1 MTSTDHRGDVTRFVG
16 QAVSGETVA
25 AIDFTIQ
32 LLDTGVSKVDIIGD
46 VMAPAQREVGDR
58 WQRGELSVADEHLAS
73 GVTESAL
80 YALASAPPTPRYT
93 GSVVVACAP
102 GNWHSIAGHMIAE
115 QLQAEGVA
123 TAFLGASTPAV
134 DVGRFLATYQPNA
147 IAITCA
153 LPLFFSG
160 VTELA
165 DVAHELGVPVMAG
178 GHAFEG
184 HPEWATRIG
193 ADAYAGDVASAL
205 SLLKAWETVP
215 PDPRAR
221 FVPDENARELDARAG
236 ELAPRALSELTRRF
250 PAMASYSSH
259 QRQRTEED
267 LAYMVR
273 FAAAA
278 LYVNDNA
285 VFTEFLAWLIELLR
299 ARGVPKEAVVAGLES
314 LQTLPEL
321 RQGRAGDIIAT
332 GLSFCRA

>member
-1 MTSTDHRGDVTRFVG
+1 MTSTDHQGDVTRFVG

-134 DVGRFLATYQPNA
+134 DVGRFLVTNKPDA

-153 LPLFFSG
+153 LPLFFPG

-178 GHAFEG
+178 GYAFEG

-193 ADAYAGDVASAL
+193 ADAYAPDVANAL
-205 SLLKAWETVP
+205 NLLAEWKTTP
-215 PDPRAR
+215 PVSRAR
-221 FVPDENARELDARAG
+221 FVPDGRCLELDARAH
-236 ELAPRALSELTRRF
+236 ELAPRALTELTRRF
-250 PAMASYSSH
+250 PAMAGYSPR
-259 QRQRTEED
+259 QLQRTVED

-273 FAAAA
+273 FVAAA
-278 LYVNDNA
+278 LYVDDDA
-285 VFTEFLAWLIELLR
+285 VFVEFLAWLIELLQ
-299 ARGVPKEAVVAGLES
+299 ARDVPKVAVVAGLES

-321 RQGRAGDIIAT
+321 RDDRIGSIIST
-332 GLSFCRA
+332 GLSTCRA

>member
-1 MTSTDHRGDVTRFVG
+1 MDHQDDVTQFVDR
-16 QAVSGETVA
+16 AVSGETVA

-32 LLDTGVSKVDIIGD
+32 LLDTGVSKADIIGD

-115 QLQAEGVA
+115 QLQAEGIA
-123 TAFLGASTPAV
+123 TAFLGASTPAL
-134 DVGRFLATYQPNA
+134 DVGRFLASYQPDA
-147 IAITCA
+147 IAISCA
-153 LPLFFSG
+153 LPLFFPG

-165 DVAHELGVPVMAG
+165 DVAHEQGVPVMAG
-178 GHAFEG
+178 GYAFVG

-193 ADAYAGDVASAL
+193 ADAYAPDVASAL
-205 SLLKAWETVP
+205 TLLHTWAAAP
-215 PDPRAR
+215 PDSRAP
-221 FVPDENARELDARAG
+221 FVPDDRSLGLDERAV
-236 ELAPRALSELTRRF
+236 ELAPRAMTELTRRF
-250 PAMASYSSH
+250 PAMAGYSVR
-259 QRQRTEED
+259 QRQRTVED

-278 LYVNDNA
+278 LYVDDDA
-285 VFTEFLAWLIELLR
+285 VFVEFLAWLIELLR
-299 ARGVPKEAVVAGLES
+299 VRGVPREAVVAGLES

-321 RQGRAGDIIAT
+321 RHDRVGDIVTT
-332 GLSFCRA
+332 GLSSCCD

>member
-1 MTSTDHRGDVTRFVG
+1 MTSTEHQGDVTRFVC

-58 WQRGELSVADEHLAS
+58 WQRGEISVADEHLAS

-93 GSVVVACAP
+93 SSVVVACAP

-123 TAFLGASTPAV
+123 AAFLGASTPAL

-153 LPLFFSG
+153 LPLFFPG

-165 DVAHELGVPVMAG
+165 GVAHELGVPVMAG

-193 ADAYAGDVASAL
+193 ADAYAPDVASAL
-205 SLLKAWETVP
+205 NLLAEWKATP
-215 PDPRAR
+215 PVTGAL
-221 FVPDENARELDARAG
+221 FVPDGRCLELDARAH
-236 ELAPRALSELTRRF
+236 ELAPRALAELTRRF
-250 PAMASYSSH
+250 PAMAGYSPR
-259 QRQRTEED
+259 QLQRTEED

-278 LYVNDNA
+278 MYVDDDA
-285 VFTEFLAWLIELLR
+285 VFVEFLAWLIELLQ

-314 LQTLPEL
+314 LQTLPTL
-321 RQGRAGDIIAT
+321 GDDRVGAIMAA
-332 GLSFCRA
+332 GLSSCRP